1 MFEAEARWLR
11 RALDA
16 FPPERLSPLL
26 NLGSSS
32 AVVRKAVQPWIDARV
47 FCPLNNRG
55 IQIFHVD
62 MRELPGVDIR
72 ADLTDAADVGRLG
85 ALAPKALLCCNL
97 LDARRPGGANRSNHL
112 VAHLDGD
119 ASAEQQQMRQFE

>member
-32 AVVRKAVQPWIDARV
+32 AVVRQTVQPWIENEIFR
-47 FCPLNNRG
+47 PLRDRG
-55 IQIFHVD
+55 IETVHVD
-62 MRELPGVDIR
+62 MRQSPGVDVQI
-72 ADLTDAADVGRLG
+72 DLTDAADVHRL
-85 ALAPKALLCCNL
+85 AAFQSPALLCCNL
-97 LDARRPGGANRSNHL
+97 LEHVL
-112 VAHLDGD
+112 
-119 ASAEQQQMRQFE
+119 E